1 MITYLH
7 LFVFTSSVFRINE
20 KLHNGK
26 QGFALTTKEYPSVHM
41 ERYSFMRITGLEP
54 ARDAHWYLKPARL
67 PIPPYPPVIKTAET
81 L

>member
-1 MITYLH
+1 MFI
-7 LFVFTSSVFRINE
+7 LFLILPYYPIFFKPVREFLQLFFYSHI
-20 KLHNGK
+20 
-26 QGFALTTKEYPSVHM
+26 TKEYPSVHM